1 VASYNDRNTDSN
13 QALADDITRFLTILQ
28 KFADQ
33 IDQIARSGDIARL
46 REHAAEFQSFV
57 ESMHQGEIQTRL
69 HEAELQASLDPLTG
83 VGNRRE
89 FDRQIASRIR
99 EGRAFCVL
107 LFDIDNFKAVNDQFG
122 HLCGDEVL
130 KQLGA
135 RLRRQVRTH
144 DFVCR
149 WGGDEFVVLL
159 ECGLADAIARSRQI
173 AQWVNGRYRATV
185 QGRETRAEISV
196 SVGVADHIA
205 GQTPEQ
211 LFGRVDRSM
220 YRQKNP

>member
-1 VASYNDRNTDSN
+1 MVAAMRARRGN
-13 QALADDITRFLTILQ
+13 QALADDITQFLTILE

-46 REHAAEFQSFV
+46 REHATEFHSFV

-69 HEAELQASLDPLTG
+69 RDAELQASLDPLTG

-89 FDRQIASRIR
+89 FDRQIASRI
-99 EGRAFCVL
+99 EGGQTFCVL

-135 RLRRQVRTH
+135 RLSRQVRKR

-159 ECGLADAIARSRQI
+159 ECGLTDAVARSRQI
-173 AQWVNGRYRATV
+173 TQWVNGRYRAIV
-185 QGRETRAEISV
+185 QGRETRAEINV
-196 SVGVADHIA
+196 SVGVAEHIA
-205 GQTPEQ
+205 GETPEQ
-211 LFGRVDRSM
+211 LFERVDSSM
-220 YRQKNP
+220 YREKNP

>member
-1 VASYNDRNTDSN
+1 VASHNE
-13 QALADDITRFLTILQ
+13 LAADITQFLTNLSR
-28 KFADQ
+28 FAEQ
-33 IDQIARSGDIARL
+33 IHRIAKSGDIARL
-46 REHAAEFQSFV
+46 QELAAEFQSFV
-57 ESMHQGEIQTRL
+57 ESMHQAEIQTRL
-69 HEAELQASLDPLTG
+69 RDAELQASLDPLTE

-89 FDRQIASRIR
+89 FDRQLAMRVQA
-99 EGRAFCVL
+99 GRTFCVL

-135 RLRRQVRTH
+135 RLRRQVRAR

-185 QGRETRAEISV
+185 QGRETKAEIAV
-196 SVGVADHIA
+196 TVGVAEYIA
-205 GQTPEQ
+205 GETPEQ
-211 LFGRVDRSM
+211 LFERVDSSM

>member
-1 VASYNDRNTDSN
+1 MASHNE
-13 QALADDITRFLTILQ
+13 LADDITQFLTILAR
-28 KFADQ
+28 FADE
-33 IDQIARSGDIARL
+33 IDQIAKSGDIARL

-57 ESMHQGEIQTRL
+57 ESMQQGEIQSRL
-69 HEAELQASLDPLTG
+69 REAELQASLDPLTE

-89 FDRQIASRIR
+89 FDRQIATRIQD
-99 EGRAFCVL
+99 GRTFCVL

-135 RLRRQVRTH
+135 RLRRQVRAR

-159 ECGLADAIARSRQI
+159 ECGLSDAIARSRQI
-173 AQWVNGRYRATV
+173 TQWINGRYRATV
-185 QGRETRAEISV
+185 QGRETRAEIGV
-196 SVGVADHIA
+196 SVGVVEHLA
-205 GQTPEQ
+205 GETPGQ
-211 LFGRVDRSM
+211 LFERVDSSM

>member
-1 VASYNDRNTDSN
+1 VASRNE
-13 QALADDITRFLTILQ
+13 LAADITQFLTNLSR
-28 KFADQ
+28 FAEQ
-33 IDQIARSGDIARL
+33 IDQIAKSGDIARL
-46 REHAAEFQSFV
+46 QELSAEFQRFV
-57 ESMHQGEIQTRL
+57 ASMHQGEIQTRL
-69 HEAELQASLDPLTG
+69 REAELQASLDPLTG

-89 FDRQIASRIR
+89 FDRQIARRMS
-99 EGRAFCVL
+99 EGRTFCVL

-135 RLRRQVRTH
+135 RLRRQVRTR

-159 ECGLADAIARSRQI
+159 ECGLTDAIARSRQI
-173 AQWVNGRYRATV
+173 TQWVNGRYRATV
-185 QGRETRAEISV
+185 QSRETRAEISV
-196 SVGVADHIA
+196 SVGVVEHIA
-205 GQTPEQ
+205 GETPEQ
-211 LFGRVDRSM
+211 LFERVDSSM

>member
-1 VASYNDRNTDSN
+1 VASHNE
-13 QALADDITRFLTILQ
+13 LAADITQFLTSLSR
-28 KFADQ
+28 FAEQ
-33 IDQIARSGDIARL
+33 IDRIAKSGDIARL
-46 REHAAEFQSFV
+46 QELAAEFQAFV

-69 HEAELQASLDPLTG
+69 RDAELQASLDPLTE

-89 FDRQIASRIR
+89 FDRQIANRIKD
-99 EGRAFCVL
+99 GRAFCVL

-130 KQLGA
+130 KQLAA
-135 RLRRQVRTH
+135 RLRRQVRAR
-144 DFVCR
+144 DFVGR

-173 AQWVNGRYRATV
+173 TQWVNGRYRATV
-185 QGRETRAEISV
+185 QAREIRAEIGV
-196 SVGVADHIA
+196 SVGVAEHVA
-205 GQTPEQ
+205 GETPEQ
-211 LFGRVDRSM
+211 LFERVDSSM